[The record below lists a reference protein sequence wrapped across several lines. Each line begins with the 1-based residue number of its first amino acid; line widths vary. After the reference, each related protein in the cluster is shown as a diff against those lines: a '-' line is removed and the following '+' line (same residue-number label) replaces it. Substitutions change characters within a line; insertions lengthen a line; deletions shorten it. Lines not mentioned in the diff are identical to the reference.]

1 MPHFSSWSSTFIASG
16 CLTGLKPKY
25 PQLLVVGRKPFD
37 SSHGKHQEIHKI
49 KLREIKN
56 KKQIWNTCN
65 NKKDVNDKKNE
76 KTNLPI
82 SMQWWKS
89 SHCARK

>member
-49 KLREIKN
+49 KKFKNNNNNIK
-56 KKQIWNTCN
+56 KG
-65 NKKDVNDKKNE
+65 VGKNSVE
-76 KTNLPI
+76 C
-82 SMQWWKS
+82 Q
-89 SHCARK
+89 